1 MTDAGVIALAQ
12 DALLTA
18 LMVAAPILIVSLVI
32 GMLVSVF
39 QAMTQINEVTMTFVP
54 KIFGVFAVAAVL
66 GPWMIGTMV
75 SYTQRLYLSLPAIA
89 GQ

>member
-18 LMVAAPILIVSLVI
+18 FMVAAPILVVSLAI

-75 SYTQRLYLSLPAIA
+75 SYTHRLYATLPLVA
-89 GQ
+89 Q

>member
-1 MTDAGVIALAQ
+1 MTT
-12 DALLTA
+12 LL
-18 LMVAAPILIVSLVI
+18 VSAPILVVSLVI

-54 KIFGVFAVAAVL
+54 KILGVFAVSALL

-75 SYTQRLYLSLPAIA
+75 NYTIRLLETLPDLAR
-89 GQ
+89 